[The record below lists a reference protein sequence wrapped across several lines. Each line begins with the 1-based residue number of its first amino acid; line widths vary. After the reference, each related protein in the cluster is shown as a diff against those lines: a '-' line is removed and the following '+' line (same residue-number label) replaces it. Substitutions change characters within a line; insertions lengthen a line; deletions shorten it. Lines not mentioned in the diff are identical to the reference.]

1 MNNFKKIGLSAL
13 AGSLVAMSAATAG
26 EMTISGGASV
36 GVSQGKEENAS
47 AYYMGDSINFT
58 FSGETDSGLTIS
70 QKIELEGGVDN
81 QSTVIAGTFGTLTFH
96 KHGGDSVMSGWDDK
110 TPNAYD
116 EPWGVVA
123 SDTNTTG
130 TNEVH
135 IINGISGDNMWRYD
149 SPTVNGV
156 SVHAAYKQTA
166 TGASESSGASIG
178 SYTDFGVQIAPEMV
192 EGLTIGY
199 AFGEVEETAS
209 ISNDESTLW
218 ITYAY
223 GPLTVGYQ
231 TSEVDGQTSTQ
242 DDEGTAFGISYAVS
256 DALSISYGV
265 NDVDLGSETA
275 AGTDQEAEGISASYT
290 MGGVSISVAMNEVKN
305 AGGQT
310 AEDHEDAFDFFLVCP
325 WKTKLL
331 FIRVWQ
337 TFEATAL

>member
-13 AGSLVAMSAATAG
+13 AGSLVAMSAASAG
-26 EMTISGGASV
+26 EMTVSGGASV

-47 AYYMGDSINFT
+47 AYYMNDSINFS
-58 FSGETDSGLTIS
+58 FSGETDSGLTIT
-70 QKIELEGGVDN
+70 QKIELENGVDN
-81 QSTVIAGTFGTLTFH
+81 QSTSIAGTFGTLTFH
-96 KHGGDSVMSGWDDK
+96 KHGGDSVMSGWDDM

-123 SDTNTTG
+123 SDTDTDDA
-130 TNEVH
+130 NEVN
-135 IINGISGDNMWRYD
+135 IINGISGDNLWRYD

-156 SVHAAYKQTA
+156 SVHAAYKQSATA
-166 TGASESSGASIG
+166 ASESSGAAIN

-199 AFGEVEETAS
+199 AFGEVEETAT

-218 ITYAY
+218 IKYAM

-231 TSEVDGQTSTQ
+231 TSEVDGQTTTE

-256 DALSISYGV
+256 DAFSVSYGV
-265 NDVDLGSETA
+265 NEVDLGSATA

-310 AEDHEDAFDFFLVCP
+310 AEDHEAYDLNVAFAF
-325 WKTKLL
+325 
-331 FIRVWQ
+331 
-337 TFEATAL
+337 

>member
-1 MNNFKKIGLSAL
+1 
-13 AGSLVAMSAATAG
+13 MSAASAG

-47 AYYMGDSINFT
+47 AYYMNDSINFT
-58 FSGETDSGLTIS
+58 FSGETDSGLTVS
-70 QKIELEGGVDN
+70 QKIEVEGGVDN

-130 TNEVH
+130 ANEVH
-135 IINGISGDNMWRYD
+135 IINGISGDNLWRYD

-156 SVHAAYKQTA
+156 SVHAAYKQSATA
-166 TGASESSGASIG
+166 ASESSGASVG

-199 AFGEVEETAS
+199 AFGEVEETAT

-218 ITYAY
+218 IKYAM

-256 DALSISYGV
+256 DALSVSYGV

-310 AEDHEDAFDFFLVCP
+310 AEDHEAYDLNVAFAF
-325 WKTKLL
+325 
-331 FIRVWQ
+331 
-337 TFEATAL
+337 

>member
-265 NDVDLGSETA
+265 NDVDLGS
-275 AGTDQEAEGISASYT
+275 
-290 MGGVSISVAMNEVKN
+290 
-305 AGGQT
+305 
-310 AEDHEDAFDFFLVCP
+310 
-325 WKTKLL
+325 
-331 FIRVWQ
+331 
-337 TFEATAL
+337 

>member
-1 MNNFKKIGLSAL
+1 
-13 AGSLVAMSAATAG
+13 MSAATAG

-310 AEDHEDAFDFFLVCP
+310 A
-325 WKTKLL
+325 
-331 FIRVWQ
+331 
-337 TFEATAL
+337 